1 MLFAGTGDV
10 SSISEEGTF
19 ELYYIAANDLTI
31 NPVTENA
38 KELRELAVVQGGVCD
53 ITFDVYRQSID
64 DSDSYIQRVIESI
77 DTDDCGINVCSRT
90 QCQEVFPVGCPD
102 PKVTCNLEG
111 YKVSSIYIQSL
122 IDFFV
127 LRCSYLLSYRHFINN
142 RVVTATL

>member
-1 MLFAGTGDV
+1 M
-10 SSISEEGTF
+10 INEKGTF
-19 ELYYIAANDLTI
+19 ELYYIAADENFDLTI

-53 ITFDVYRQSID
+53 ITFEIYQEGSSID
-64 DSDSYIQRVIESI
+64 AYIQRVIESI
-77 DTDDCGINVCSRT
+77 NTDDCGINVCSRTLALT

-111 YKVSSIYIQSL
+111 YKVSSNIQSL

-142 RVVTATL
+142 RVVTVTL